1 MIVGI
6 GVGVIVGD
14 GIGVGEG
21 SGVGDG
27 IGVDVGGGV
36 GVGVGSGDA
45 HAVIRSASAHRTVA
59 PIIVKRREGKC
70 FVLLYII
77 SDYDTRWLTV
87 WFWKL
92 SGYLRVL
99 RFAILAISTS
109 IAKFRSIWPVF
120 TCTST
125 SSN

>member
-1 MIVGI
+1 MIDSLAAGVGDGVGVMVGI

-27 IGVDVGGGV
+27 TGVDVGGGV

-45 HAVIRSASAHRTVA
+45 HAAIRSANAHTTNTRMA
-59 PIIVKRREGKC
+59 NDSEGKC

-77 SDYDTRWLTV
+77 SDYDTRWLAV
-87 WFWKL
+87 WFWK
-92 SGYLRVL
+92 
-99 RFAILAISTS
+99 
-109 IAKFRSIWPVF
+109 
-120 TCTST
+120 
-125 SSN
+125 

>member
-1 MIVGI
+1 MGVIVGI
-6 GVGVIVGD
+6 GVGVTVGD

-27 IGVDVGGGV
+27 IGVDVGNGV

-92 SGYLRVL
+92 P
-99 RFAILAISTS
+99 A
-109 IAKFRSIWPVF
+109 
-120 TCTST
+120 TCECCDSQFLL
-125 SSN
+125 SAPL